1 MHNIIHFVRFIKLTF
16 KLKLFLRKFL
26 FWSTRNLLKLRK
38 SKRPPKLKGLK
49 LKELTIFI
57 RPGEL
62 VIRRQTLYYLSETL
76 QYLENQHFLKSG
88 INIF

>member
-1 MHNIIHFVRFIKLTF
+1 MHNIIHFVKFIKLTF

-38 SKRPPKLKGLK
+38 KKPKLKGLK

-62 VIRRQTLYYLSETL
+62 VILRQTLYYLLETL

>member
-1 MHNIIHFVRFIKLTF
+1 MHNIIHFVKFIKLTF

-38 SKRPPKLKGLK
+38 KKTKLKGLK

-62 VIRRQTLYYLSETL
+62 VILRQTLYYLLETL